1 MQVKTYTNY
10 IHIAPRKVRLV
21 VDLVR
26 GLDVERAEQ
35 QLLFC
40 KKKAASIV
48 LKSLKSAVAS
58 ALHNFSL
65 DKKNLY
71 ISEIKVGEGPS
82 MKRWQAAA
90 FGSAHSITKK
100 TSHLAIILD
109 ERIKS
114 GKKIKKEKL
123 KIGKKTEKISL
134 QKNEEKNRL
143 KKTEKPKWF
152 DRKEQEKTLKMPKL
166 PTGFMRK
173 IFRRKSGA

>member
-1 MQVKTYTNY
+1 MPVKTYTNY
-10 IHIAPRKVRLV
+10 IHIAPQKIRLV
-21 VDLVR
+21 VDLIR
-26 GLDVERAEQ
+26 GLDVEKAEQ

-40 KKKAASIV
+40 KKKAASII

-71 ISEIKVGEGPS
+71 ISEIKIGEGPS

-100 TSHLAIILD
+100 TSHLAIVLD
-109 ERIKS
+109 ERVKS

-123 KIGKKTEKISL
+123 KEKTEKISS
-134 QKNEEKNRL
+134 QKSEEKDEL
-143 KKTEKPKWF
+143 KKAEKPKWF
-152 DRKEQEKTLKMPKL
+152 DKKEQEKTLKMSKPSA
-166 PTGFMRK
+166 GFMRK
-173 IFRRKSGA
+173 IFRRKSV